1 MCPQILFD
9 PTSTKKKKKKKKPF
23 MLDEDGDG
31 HGEESQQVEPSEV
44 EPEAGEERE
53 MDPEDDDVKISG
65 ERDDASLIISCHFIL
80 MLFSCTVA
88 MDLVMFLNK
97 CI

>member
-9 PTSTKKKKKKKKPF
+9 PTTTKKKKKKKKPF

-31 HGEESQQVEPSEV
+31 VGEEVQQAEQREF

-53 MDPEDDDVKISG
+53 VETEEDEFRRKGKRADSG
-65 ERDDASLIISCHFIL
+65 AVGAFKSEH
-80 MLFSCTVA
+80 
-88 MDLVMFLNK
+88 
-97 CI
+97 